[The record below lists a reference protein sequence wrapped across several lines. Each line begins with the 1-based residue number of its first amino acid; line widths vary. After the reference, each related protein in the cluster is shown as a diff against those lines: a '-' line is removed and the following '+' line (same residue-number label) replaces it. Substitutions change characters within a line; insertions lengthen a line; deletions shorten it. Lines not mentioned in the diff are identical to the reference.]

1 MRFYFRGHR
10 VRSVSRYTGRK
21 VAVRRRRTLRPD
33 FVARLKQADR
43 FSLLVTTALASTC
56 LAVWGMPAEA
66 APAPVYDW
74 SGFYIGGHAG
84 YGDIDNDGF
93 FASSVDLSFGGG
105 AFVTGGQVGWNWQQ
119 DGWVFGA
126 EADISSLDWR
136 DPSVREEHYIADAN
150 YLSTLRGRVGW
161 ADGNVLFYVTG
172 GLAYLNAEVT
182 TSSGG
187 RDADQHGNTD
197 HKDVSTTG
205 GVAGVGLEW
214 GLTRHLSLRT
224 EGLYLFFDNRENLS
238 NLVEGCK
245 PGREACL
252 NKGTN
257 FFAIDDGFVF
267 RLGANWRFSG
277 ESAEANSGGA
287 LTPYLSMRSGPYNW
301 SGFYVG
307 PNVGYGSVNTG
318 GVFANDRVIPAT
330 GKPGFVDL
338 QNLHDRGL
346 LGGGQIGYSW
356 QTGPIVLGLEGDISS
371 VDWDDL
377 FIDRQVGESFPAAIS
392 PLFDLDFLATVRG
405 RVGLAADN
413 WLFYVTGGVAF
424 LDGEFENLSA
434 SGSKDI
440 SATGGVVGG
449 GIEWGI
455 TPNLSVKGEGLY
467 LSFDDFTNLSGVG
480 GSVAGDHL
488 DIGDG
493 FVARLG
499 ANWRFGPQYD
509 WVPSAG
515 GKLAEMSMPHYD
527 WRGIYIGAQFGDGG
541 LVTDGIYNSGIVPS
555 ETIDLRDVNDLGPL
569 GGGQLGSN
577 WQIGSFV
584 YGVEGDIA
592 AVSWNGRQAE
602 FAHPGNLIEFSSDF
616 LATARGRIGWAPSN
630 LLFYATAGV
639 AFLNAELDN
648 TRNDGGRTKDIDTV
662 GGVAGL
668 GMEWGV
674 SSRLSIKAE
683 GDFLFFDDTTRI
695 SNLGSEGDPEDFFRI
710 DDGFVARLGAN
721 WRFSGPL

>member
-1 MRFYFRGHR
+1 MRLYFRGRR

-21 VAVRRRRTLRPD
+21 VALRRRRMLRPD
-33 FVARLKQADR
+33 FLAGLKQADR

-56 LAVWGMPAEA
+56 LAIWGMPAEA

-84 YGDIDNDGF
+84 YGDVDNDGF

-105 AFVTGGQVGWNWQQ
+105 AFVTGGQVGWNWQH

-136 DPSVREEHYIADAN
+136 DPSVREERYIADAN

-205 GVAGVGLEW
+205 GVAGAGLEW
-214 GLTRHLSLRT
+214 GLTRHLSVRT
-224 EGLYLFFDNRENLS
+224 EGLYLFFDNREDLS
-238 NLVEGCK
+238 GLIEGCR
-245 PGREACL
+245 PGLEACL
-252 NKGTN
+252 NKRNN
-257 FFAIDDGFVF
+257 FFAINDGFVF
-267 RLGANWRFSG
+267 RLGADWRFSG
-277 ESAEANSGGA
+277 ESAEADSGGA
-287 LTPYLSMRSGPYNW
+287 LTPYLAMRSGPYNW
-301 SGFYVG
+301 SGFYIG
-307 PNVGYGSVNTG
+307 PSVGYGSVNTG
-318 GVFANDRVIPAT
+318 GVFANGRVIPAT

-338 QNLHDRGL
+338 KNLHDRGL
-346 LGGGQIGYSW
+346 SGGGQVGYNW
-356 QTGPIVLGLEGDISS
+356 QTGPILLGIEGDISA

-377 FIDRQVGESFPAAIS
+377 FIDRQVGESFPASIA
-392 PLFDLDFLATVRG
+392 PLFDLNFLATVRG

-424 LDGEFENLSA
+424 LDGDFENLST
-434 SGSKDI
+434 SSSKDI

-467 LSFDDFTNLSGVG
+467 LTFDDSTSLSGVR
-480 GSVAGDHL
+480 GSVTGDHL

-493 FVARLG
+493 FVARVG
-499 ANWRFGPQYD
+499 ANWKFGPQYD

-515 GKLAEMSMPHYD
+515 GKLAEASMPGYN
-527 WRGIYIGAQFGDGG
+527 WSGLYIGAQIGDGG

-695 SNLGSEGDPEDFFRI
+695 ANLGSEGDPEDFFRI